1 MTGFPTV
8 SCDNDENWIDQVE
21 KDNEE
26 QFMRLL
32 KSCSSY
38 EDFMIKT
45 DINNASYN
53 VEYFGFSNT
62 NELFQF
68 VKDYYASKI
77 GYISYG
83 DE

>member
-1 MTGFPTV
+1 
-8 SCDNDENWIDQVE
+8 
-21 KDNEE
+21 
-26 QFMRLL
+26 MRLL

-68 VKDYYASKI
+68 VKDYYASKR

>member
-1 MTGFPTV
+1 MIDLPIV
-8 SCDNDENWIDQVE
+8 SCDNDGNWIEQIE
-21 KDNEE
+21 QDNEE
-26 QFMRLL
+26 QFMCLL

-45 DINNASYN
+45 DISNASYN
-53 VEYFGFSNT
+53 VEYFGFSST
-62 NELFQF
+62 NKLFQF
-68 VKDYYASKI
+68 VKDYYASKR

>member
-1 MTGFPTV
+1 
-8 SCDNDENWIDQVE
+8 
-21 KDNEE
+21 
-26 QFMRLL
+26 MRLL

-38 EDFMIKT
+38 EEFMMKT

-68 VKDYYASKI
+68 VKDYYASKR

>member
-1 MTGFPTV
+1 MIELPTV
-8 SCDNDENWIDQVE
+8 SCDNDGNWIDQVE
-21 KDNEE
+21 HDNEA
-26 QFMRLL
+26 QFMCLL

-53 VEYFGFSNT
+53 VEYFGFYST
-62 NELFQF
+62 NELFEF
-68 VKDYYASKI
+68 VKDYQASKR
-77 GYISYG
+77 GYILYG

>member
-1 MTGFPTV
+1 
-8 SCDNDENWIDQVE
+8 
-21 KDNEE
+21 
-26 QFMRLL
+26 MRLL

-38 EDFMIKT
+38 EDFMVNT
-45 DINNASYN
+45 DINNMSYN
-53 VEYFGFSNT
+53 VEYFGFSST

-68 VKDYYASKI
+68 VKDYYASKR

>member
-8 SCDNDENWIDQVE
+8 SCDNDGNWIEQIE
-21 KDNEE
+21 QDNEE

-38 EDFMIKT
+38 EDFMVNT
-45 DINNASYN
+45 DINNISYN

-68 VKDYYASKI
+68 VKDYYASKR
-77 GYISYG
+77 GYISYD